1 MDMKKMIKVGLMLG
15 LMAFPL
21 SCNNDFLNTKPTALV
36 PAATT
41 WSDGPLSQAFVFGV
55 YAYLGYG
62 GFEEQ
67 MLAAYTDEAMFTH
80 AGRNINTFTEGTE
93 SPSNLAWISPTYAWG
108 TMYEAIRAANTAI
121 VNLPTAPF
129 NPATFADVDKDMLLG

>member
-1 MDMKKMIKVGLMLG
+1 MDMKKIIKVGLMLG

-55 YAYLGYG
+55 YSYLGYG

-67 MLAAYTDEAMFTH
+67 ALAAYTDEAMFTH
-80 AGRNINTFTEGTE
+80 AGRNINTFNEGSET
-93 SPSNLAWISPTYAWG
+93 PSNLAWVSPTYQWDN
-108 TMYEAIRAANTAI
+108 MYLAIRKANIAI
-121 VNLPTAPF
+121 AKLPASTF
-129 NPATFADVDKDMLLG
+129 NDD

>member
-1 MDMKKMIKVGLMLG
+1 MDMKKIINVGILLG
-15 LMAFPL
+15 WMACPL
-21 SCNNDFLNTKPTALV
+21 SCSNDFLNRKPRALV
-36 PAATT
+36 PSATA

-93 SPSNLAWISPTYAWG
+93 SPSNLAWISPTYEWG

-121 VNLPTAPF
+121 ANLPTA
-129 NPATFADVDKDMLLG
+129 TFTDVDK